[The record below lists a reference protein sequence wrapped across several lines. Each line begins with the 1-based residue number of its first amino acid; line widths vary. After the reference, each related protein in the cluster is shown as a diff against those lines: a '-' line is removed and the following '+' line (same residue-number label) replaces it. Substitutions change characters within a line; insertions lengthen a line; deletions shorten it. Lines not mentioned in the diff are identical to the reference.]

1 MKLATL
7 LYIISAITL
16 HAQNFP
22 APYCDI
28 DPQGTTVEEITSVA
42 SGGILIS
49 NTDTSS
55 ILVDKTDFSI
65 LSVNAGPMTISVTGN
80 TVGDFENDLVL
91 FVDWN
96 QNEILDDDNEVY
108 FMGTLSNSTGSDGI
122 TVSTQI
128 TPPSEG
134 IVPTRARI
142 TKIFQDPDSP
152 AEINPCA
159 ISFNPFGQGVFPG
172 FGQALDFT
180 IESIFIG
187 VDQFDLNNITLSP
200 NPASNKLTMNSPLAE
215 FDAMQITD
223 VQGRLIENY
232 NVTSSQQLDI
242 ANLPAGVYFLNLQL
256 GNNTV
261 TKKFIKR

>member
-1 MKLATL
+1 M
-7 LYIISAITL
+7 
-16 HAQNFP
+16 
-22 APYCDI
+22 
-28 DPQGTTVEEITSVA
+28 
-42 SGGILIS
+42 
-49 NTDTSS
+49 
-55 ILVDKTDFSI
+55 
-65 LSVNAGPMTISVTGN
+65 
-80 TVGDFENDLVL
+80 
-91 FVDWN
+91 
-96 QNEILDDDNEVY
+96 
-108 FMGTLSNSTGSDGI
+108 
-122 TVSTQI
+122 
-128 TPPSEG
+128 
-134 IVPTRARI
+134 
-142 TKIFQDPDSP
+142 
-152 AEINPCA
+152 
-159 ISFNPFGQGVFPG
+159 FPG

-223 VQGRLIENY
+223 VQGRFIENY